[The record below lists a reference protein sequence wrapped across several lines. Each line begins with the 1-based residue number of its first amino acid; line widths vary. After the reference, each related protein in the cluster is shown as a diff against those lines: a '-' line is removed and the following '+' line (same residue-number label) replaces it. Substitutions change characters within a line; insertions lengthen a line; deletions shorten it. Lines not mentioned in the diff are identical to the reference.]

1 MVKWVYHGH
10 ITLNQP
16 WIALNICP
24 TWDVF
29 QNLWDHVVL
38 GFMPLPFL
46 SQAFPLARN
55 PGVPVEFLWNRHW
68 AKRID
73 GNIRGKRRHFHS
85 DEKTFPM
92 LRKPDY
98 NMRFIPF
105 EIRNVW
111 STLMRLNV
119 SGHLSQNLAGILC
132 HSVDVFDA
140 RTRHFWAEPPQ
151 LLVDGCHILF
161 ISLLHQIYLGEWC
174 FTSGG
179 FAPPIPKKYV
189 CRDQYKSRKEQ
200 VWLKISPWRR
210 A

>member
-1 MVKWVYHGH
+1 MGISWAYHFESTMNSFKHLRNMGCIPKSLRSCGARFYAAAIFKSGLSPRTKPRSACGIPVKQ
-10 ITLNQP
+10 TLGQEDWWEYP
-16 WIALNICP
+16 WE
-24 TWDVF
+24 TETF
-29 QNLWDHVVL
+29 
-38 GFMPLPFL
+38 
-46 SQAFPLARN
+46 SQWRKNFA
-55 PGVPVEFLWNRHW
+55 
-68 AKRID
+68 
-73 GNIRGKRRHFHS
+73 
-85 DEKTFPM
+85 PM